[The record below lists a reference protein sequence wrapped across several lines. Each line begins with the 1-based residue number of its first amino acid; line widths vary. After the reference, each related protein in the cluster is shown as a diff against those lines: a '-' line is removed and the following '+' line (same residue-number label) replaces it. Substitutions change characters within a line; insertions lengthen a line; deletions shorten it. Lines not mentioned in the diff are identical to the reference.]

1 MFVNGQGTA
10 LPPSKFLHPQGKSH
24 ASLKNELCFFF
35 LNELFFSKKYH
46 VGPNTR
52 KAGVSSPPRLVFS
65 KETEGLCGLQCA
77 CGLCHQD
84 TAGASNQG
92 PPPHPQPQSLWEE
105 VGLRIP
111 SPRHE
116 FQWHP
121 CPQSPDL
128 EFFSSACIYSLI

>member
-24 ASLKNELCFFF
+24 TSLKNELCFFF

-92 PPPHPQPQSLWEE
+92 PPPHPQPTLHQATQSLQRSVSET
-105 VGLRIP
+105 VT
-111 SPRHE
+111 
-116 FQWHP
+116 
-121 CPQSPDL
+121 
-128 EFFSSACIYSLI
+128 SA